1 MKTGLFLLFTV
12 CGGSVAR
19 AQVPSSRL
27 DSVAVSVHAG
37 SDNPELNQ
45 LMGQVLRVEKWHVE
59 VRQAQ
64 LAGKL
69 FHLTYQEFR
78 NGVPEAEKELVGNP
92 ARLLSF
98 TPQGVFVMDVF
109 ARQATETRLENQFLF
124 ASGAT
129 VKSFAAV
136 SGQGDRYSMRT
147 DLWPY
152 KPRPALAVVSGQQAT
167 AERKFPLGQKVPF
180 LVYTLPYESEGYLL
194 YCALAQSKV
203 PVKDWY
209 AKYKISHF
217 VVYNLLIE

>member
-12 CGGSVAR
+12 CFGFVAR
-19 AQVPSSRL
+19 AQGPASRV
-27 DSVAVSVHAG
+27 DSVAVSVHTG

-45 LMGQVLRVEKWHVE
+45 LMGQVLHVEKWHVE

-78 NGVPEAEKELVGNP
+78 NGVPEVEKELVGNP
-92 ARLLSF
+92 VRLLSF
-98 TPQGVFVMDVF
+98 NPQGHFAMDVF

-124 ASGAT
+124 AAGAT
-129 VKSFAAV
+129 VKSFSAV
-136 SGQGDRYSMRT
+136 PGQGDRYSLRT

-152 KPRPALAVVSGQQAT
+152 KARPALALVPGQQAT

-209 AKYKISHF
+209 AKYKIAHF
-217 VVYNLLIE
+217 VVYNLIIE